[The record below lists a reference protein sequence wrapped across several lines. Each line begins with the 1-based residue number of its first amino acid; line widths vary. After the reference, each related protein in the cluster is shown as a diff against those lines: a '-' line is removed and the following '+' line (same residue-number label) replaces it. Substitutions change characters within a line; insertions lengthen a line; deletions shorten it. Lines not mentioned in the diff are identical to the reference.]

1 MVRKLILSDSG
12 FPEKFNSSS
21 ISPPTGISKQQYI
34 ENQIIEKIN
43 NYNPKLKVSNIEY
56 LKIVEQFPDLDFLGK
71 YSGILVEDIQVEQA
85 QEEDYRNREYF
96 VWESGN
102 QYYARKIIIHVF
114 IADLQ
119 SFGRNSFCQLFFPV
133 LIDFMEL
140 YYSSPSFSIANHPIY
155 FINLEPKGYPESIIK
170 QTSGV
175 IVSDIEYL
183 EVFNT
188 NTDLNFIPNDIKQ
201 YLNDF
206 EESFSSASSVY
217 SSDNFEIDMIN
228 KIVRIK
234 TTKLIV
240 GDYLEIKTNGK
251 YDFKGSSEKF
261 YWIEILPIIFL
272 SIKNGYIIDYS
283 DLEVFYQ
290 SNKSL
295 FSLNSEK
302 IERFLVLIKF
312 IKKLQKVSNNV

>member
-12 FPEKFNSSS
+12 FPAKFNSSN
-21 ISPPTGISKQQYI
+21 ISPPSGISKQQHI
-34 ENQIIEKIN
+34 ENKIIEKIN
-43 NYNPKLKVSNIEY
+43 NYNPKLKVFNIEY

-71 YSGILVEDIQVEQA
+71 YSGVLVEDIEIEQA

-119 SFGRNSFCQLFFPV
+119 SFGRSSFCQLFFPV
-133 LIDFMEL
+133 LIDFMKL
-140 YYSSPSFSIANHPIY
+140 YYSSPSFLIANHPIY
-155 FINLEPKGYPESIIK
+155 FINLEPKDYPESIIK
-170 QTSGV
+170 QTAGTV
-175 IVSDIEYL
+175 VSDIEYL

-188 NTDLNFIPNDIKQ
+188 NSKLAFVPDDIRQ
-201 YLNDF
+201 YLNIF
-206 EESFSSASSVY
+206 EEDFISSSSIY
-217 SSDNFEIDMIN
+217 SSDNFEIDMLN
-228 KIVRIK
+228 KIAKIK

-251 YDFKGSSEKF
+251 YDFIGSSEKF

-272 SIKNGYIIDYS
+272 SIKNGYTIDYT
-283 DLEVFYQ
+283 DLEVFYY

-295 FSLNSEK
+295 FSLNSDK
-302 IERFLVLIKF
+302 IERFLILINF
-312 IKKLQKVSNNV
+312 VKKLTKGVK

>member
-12 FPEKFNSSS
+12 FPAKFNSSN
-21 ISPPTGISKQQYI
+21 ISPPSGISKQQYI
-34 ENQIIEKIN
+34 ENKIIEKIN

-71 YSGILVEDIQVEQA
+71 YSGILVEDIEIEQA

-155 FINLEPKGYPESIIK
+155 FINLEPKDYPETIIK
-170 QTSGV
+170 QTASV

-188 NTDLNFIPNDIKQ
+188 NSNLNSISNDMKQ
-201 YLNDF
+201 YLSTF
-206 EESFSSASSVY
+206 EEGFISSSPMY
-217 SSDNFEIDMIN
+217 SSDYFEIDMVN
-228 KIVRIK
+228 KVVKIK
-234 TTKLIV
+234 TAKLISE
-240 GDYLEIKTNGK
+240 LITKPSGK
-251 YDFKGSSEKF
+251 YDFFGSNEKF
-261 YWIEILPIIFL
+261 YWIEVLPMIFL
-272 SIKNGYIIDYS
+272 SIKNGYSIDYLE
-283 DLEVFYQ
+283 LEVFYN

-295 FSLNSEK
+295 FSLTSEK